1 VTKLL
6 NIPKLQKKPNK
17 AYFCGSIL
25 TQLRNHHM
33 KKIFLSFSILMLA
46 IVANAQNPY
55 PVVPIDTV
63 QFVSEDKLTAT
74 FPNDSS
80 DYVNP
85 FFKNATYRDTVRFD
99 GIVLFDPRLYGL
111 STSRKATVL
120 SVDTFGKPWGGV
132 EIMCEPSGSGRTLPQ
147 LLNDNKFY
155 DNLKPGTKV
164 RVTGVIR
171 TFRGTAPSGTRQGQS
186 QVNMVKA
193 DINWENGVEILD
205 LNPKPVKAT
214 PIRIDSLMTGNASI
228 GQVQKKANGEKW
240 EGSYVELS
248 NVTVLT
254 RQASGSRWFWSVADN
269 NGNAIDIGD
278 FSAWFRNDNNSDSS
292 LPAGRFVPPVIG
304 TRISFI
310 RGVIV
315 ESAISGQYRFTMNPL
330 LPSDLGPV
338 SYTPPTVAS
347 LERTPSVASSTDS
360 VGVLVKIQQGSA
372 KVANVKLFHTIGYTN
387 TVFDTITLKRNTAPN
402 DTTLWYGFIPARPN
416 NSIVKYFI
424 RPTDVNGFYTSS
436 PDTNG
441 SFNAYIVKDGG
452 VKTIQDL
459 QYSPYPNNQ
468 TIWHNDSMAGVDIR
482 GIVTSTNM
490 TQGTTNI
497 ITVQDGNAA
506 NSAIFINRNVGDVTS
521 TWKVGDLV
529 SLTAFRV
536 RENFGN
542 TTLNN
547 VAGTVVSSSN
557 PMPAFVTLN
566 IDTVAAI
573 SASSARRPELCPWE
587 GMLLKFDSV
596 YVVNTNA
603 DAPSNFGEFLINT
616 NKNKTTGLRVDDIS
630 TKLPDNFNNNLVA
643 GQLMVKAQGFIMLSF
658 SNWKLQPRD
667 SNDLD
672 FSGAP
677 DTEKPVITLL
687 GKNPDSLMLN
697 TSYNDLGASALDNK
711 DGNITAKII
720 RTSAVDS
727 SKVGTYLISYKVSD
741 MAGNK
746 DSITRTVI
754 VYKLTSIN
762 ENELTYALVN
772 VYPNPAKDQLNLSVS
787 GIQTLPL
794 TATIIDLSGRT
805 ISSKTFNTNNIN
817 YSFNL
822 SDLNS
827 GVYFCNLQ
835 SANGTKTIKFVI
847 TK

>member
-1 VTKLL
+1 
-6 NIPKLQKKPNK
+6 
-17 AYFCGSIL
+17 
-25 TQLRNHHM
+25 M
-33 KKIFLSFSILMLA
+33 KKIFLIFSILMLA

-63 QFVSEDKLTAT
+63 QFVNEGKLTET
-74 FPNDSS
+74 FPNDSC

-120 SVDTFGKPWGGV
+120 SADTFGRPWGGV

-155 DNLKPGTKV
+155 DNLKPGTRV

-171 TFRGTAPSGTRQGQS
+171 TFRGNGAPATGRQGQS
-186 QVNMVKA
+186 QVNMIKA

-205 LNPKPVKAT
+205 LNPKAVKAT
-214 PIRIDSLMTGNASI
+214 PIRIDSLMTGNAAL
-228 GQVQKKANGEKW
+228 GQVQKKVSGEKW
-240 EGSYVELS
+240 EGAYVEVK
-248 NVTVLT
+248 NVTVFS
-254 RQASGSRWFWSVADN
+254 RSQSGVNWFWSVVDD
-269 NGNAIDIGD
+269 NGNAIDVSNL
-278 FSAWFRNDNNSDSS
+278 SAWFRNDALSDSA
-292 LPAGRFVPPVIG
+292 LTPGRFTPPLIG

-310 RGVIV
+310 KGVIT
-315 ESAISGQYRFTMNPL
+315 ENLISGQYRFTINPL
-330 LPSDLGPV
+330 LPSDLGPI

-347 LERTPSVASSTDS
+347 RDRTPSVAKSTDS

-372 KVANVKLFHTIGYTN
+372 KVSNVKLFHTIGYAN
-387 TVFDTITLKRNTAPN
+387 TVFDTVILTRNAAPN

-424 RPTDVNGFYTSS
+424 RPTDINGFYTSS
-436 PDTNG
+436 PDTLG
-441 SFNAYIVKDGG
+441 SYNAYMVKDGG
-452 VKTIQDL
+452 ISTIQDL

-468 TIWHNDSMAGVDIR
+468 TIWHNDSISGVDIR
-482 GIVTSTNM
+482 GVVTSTNM
-490 TQGTTNI
+490 IQGTTNVL
-497 ITVQDGNAA
+497 TVQDGNSA
-506 NSAIFINRNVGDVTS
+506 NSAIFINRNAGDVTG

-547 VAGTVVSSSN
+547 VAGTVVSGSN
-557 PMPAFVTLN
+557 PMPTFVTLN
-566 IDTVAAI
+566 IDTIATV
-573 SASSARRPELCPWE
+573 SASSTRRPELCPWE
-587 GMLLKFDSV
+587 GMLVKFDSV

-603 DAPSNFGEFLINT
+603 DAPSNFGEFLVNT
-616 NKNKTTGLRVDDIS
+616 DKNKTTGLRIDDIS
-630 TKLPDNFNNNLVA
+630 TKLPDNFNNNLVV
-643 GQLMVKAQGFIMLSF
+643 GQLMTKAQGFLMISF

-677 DTEKPVITLL
+677 DTQKPLITLI
-687 GKNPDSLMLN
+687 GKNPDSLLIN
-697 TSYNDLGASALDNK
+697 TSYTDLGAAAMDNK

-727 SKVGTYLISYKVSD
+727 SKVGTYLISYVVSD

-746 DSITRTVI
+746 DSITRTVV
-754 VYKLTSIN
+754 VYQLTSIN

-772 VYPNPAKDQLNLSVS
+772 VFPNPAKDIINVS
-787 GIQTLPL
+787 ASGFQTLPL
-794 TATIIDLSGRT
+794 TISIVDLSGRT
-805 ISSKTFNTNNIN
+805 LSSKTFTTNTVN
-817 YSFNL
+817 YSFNTTE
-822 SDLNS
+822 LNS

-835 SANGTKTIKFVI
+835 STNGTKTIKFVI